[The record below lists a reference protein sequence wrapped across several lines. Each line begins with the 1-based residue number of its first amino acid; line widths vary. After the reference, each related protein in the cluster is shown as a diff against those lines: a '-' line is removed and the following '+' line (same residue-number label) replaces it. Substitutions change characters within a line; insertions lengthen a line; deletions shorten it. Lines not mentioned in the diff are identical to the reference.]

1 MPTKRPAFLA
11 NVGYTEKNVNPL
23 NTEPQP
29 RRQVMNSVKFIGMDV
44 HKNSI
49 TIAIADQDSRGP
61 ARSYGTINNDLDALN
76 KFCRKMVST
85 ASHLNFVYEAGPCGY
100 NIYRHLTHK
109 GFDCMVAAP
118 SMIPKKSG
126 DRIKNDKRDAKML
139 ARLHRA
145 GELTAVYVPDCE
157 DEAMRDLTRAR
168 GDAVNACRK
177 TKQQLKAF
185 LLRHAIV
192 YNGKSSWSK
201 VYFNWL
207 SDIAMAHPAQQV
219 ALQEYIDAVRETMAR
234 VNRLTDQIRQLVP
247 GWRLGTVAAALQ
259 AARGVSMI
267 VAVTILSELGDL
279 SRFENPPQLMAYL
292 GLVPSENST
301 GNKVKRGGITK
312 TGNGHV
318 RKVLVE
324 AAWAYR
330 MKPRVSRIL
339 LKRQQHVAKE
349 VRRISWKAQLRLC
362 TRFRRMAARG
372 KPQQVVATAI
382 ARELSGFLW
391 AMAKQVQPVA

>member
-1 MPTKRPAFLA
+1 
-11 NVGYTEKNVNPL
+11 
-23 NTEPQP
+23 
-29 RRQVMNSVKFIGMDV
+29 
-44 HKNSI
+44 
-49 TIAIADQDSRGP
+49 
-61 ARSYGTINNDLDALN
+61 
-76 KFCRKMVST
+76 
-85 ASHLNFVYEAGPCGY
+85 
-100 NIYRHLTHK
+100 
-109 GFDCMVAAP
+109 
-118 SMIPKKSG
+118 
-126 DRIKNDKRDAKML
+126 
-139 ARLHRA
+139 LHRA

-201 VYFNWL
+201 AYFNWL

-219 ALQEYIDAVRETMAR
+219 
-234 VNRLTDQIRQLVP
+234 
-247 GWRLGTVAAALQ
+247 ALQ

-391 AMAKQVQPVA
+391 AMAKQVQPVT

>member
-1 MPTKRPAFLA
+1 M
-11 NVGYTEKNVNPL
+11 
-23 NTEPQP
+23 NT
-29 RRQVMNSVKFIGMDV
+29 VKFIGMDV

-49 TIAIADQDSRGP
+49 TIAIADQNSRGP

-85 ASHLNFVYEAGPCGY
+85 ASHLRFVYEAGPCGY
-100 NIYRHLTHK
+100 NIYRHLTRK

-126 DRIKNDKRDAKML
+126 DQIKNHKRDAKML

-145 GELTAVYVPDCE
+145 GELTTTYVPDCE

-168 GDAVNACRK
+168 EDAVSACK
-177 TKQQLKAF
+177 KSKQQLKAF
-185 LLRHAIV
+185 LLRHAIA
-192 YNGKSSWSK
+192 YSGKSNWSK
-201 VYFNWL
+201 AYFNWL
-207 SDIAMAHPAQQV
+207 SDITMAHRAQQV
-219 ALQEYIDAVRETMAR
+219 VLQEYLDTVRENTAR
-234 VNRLTDQIRQLVP
+234 VDRLTDHIRQLVP
-247 GWRLGTVAAALQ
+247 DWRLCPVAAALQ
-259 AARGVSMI
+259 ASRGVSLLTS
-267 VAVTILSELGDL
+267 VTILSELGDL
-279 SRFENPPQLMAYL
+279 SRFENPSQLMAYL
-292 GLVPSENST
+292 GLVPSEHSS
-301 GNKVKRGGITK
+301 GNQVKRGGITK

-324 AAWAYR
+324 AAWAYQLD
-330 MKPRVSRIL
+330 PRVSRIL
-339 LKRQQHVAKE
+339 LKRQQHASEE

-372 KPQQVVATAI
+372 KPKQLVATAI

-391 AMAKQVQPVA
+391 AIAKQVQAVA